1 LDDDGDEV
9 GVEGVGGGFG
19 GKRVHVERSLVW
31 VWSCPTFPIPVLNR
45 RSGCPKL
52 KLGPARPLP
61 RGEYGLPSG
70 GAR

>member
-31 VWSCPTFPIPVLNR
+31 VWGYRFWERSMNR
-45 RSGCPKL
+45 
-52 KLGPARPLP
+52 
-61 RGEYGLPSG
+61 
-70 GAR
+70 